1 MSETSRRD
9 AGPPERGPALFPS
22 EYGFFSPDGL
32 EYVVTR
38 PDTPRP
44 WTHILANREYGCI
57 VSQSGGGFSWSRN
70 SQLRMLNRWHQDLVL
85 DDMGRFLYL
94 HEPETGVL
102 WSADYNP
109 TRVRPDHYE
118 VRYGM
123 GFAVTTLV
131 SNDIRCEKTVFVP
144 DDAPC
149 EIWLVRL
156 TDLSGRPRRL
166 DVTSWLEWHL
176 GGAGEWHREFAR
188 TFIETE
194 WLPDVNTVFAW
205 KRADISGGP
214 EPPEGF
220 VALLNRCADGFD
232 TDKET
237 FVGSGGSL
245 AAPHGASAP
254 VLAGRAGKWTDP
266 IAAIR
271 AEVALPP
278 NGSAEVVV
286 AVGSGDRAVVRR
298 TVRRFGQPGEVESA
312 LQAVRALW
320 RERVEATSVETPDPA
335 LDLMTNA
342 WLKYQAITGR
352 LLARTGYYQNSGA
365 YGFRDQLQD
374 SQVWLPLE
382 PRRTRDQILLHASRQ
397 YSDGTVQH
405 WWHPDTNIAAVTD
418 CSDDLL
424 WLPYV
429 TLNYLDETDDTAVWE
444 ETAPYLDGG
453 GGTLYQ
459 HACRAID
466 KALSRFSDRG
476 LPLIGD
482 CDWNDGFSHLGRGWK
497 GESTWL
503 AHFLVS
509 LLWRFAP
516 HADER
521 GDTGRAIAYRQRAE
535 ALATAV
541 NEHCWD
547 GEWYWRATGDD
558 GRVVG
563 SHLCEENRIDL
574 IAQSWAVIGGTAPE
588 DRARQAMS
596 SARRYLF
603 REFGPLL
610 LTPAYTRPDASIGY
624 ITRYAPGVRENGGV
638 YTHAATWGLQAL
650 CMLGEGDAAW
660 AAYAAMSPPRRG
672 GNPGLYVAE
681 PYVTPGNVDGPDSPT
696 FGRGGWTWYTGSAAW
711 LQKVALEWILGVRA
725 TRGGL
730 LIDPCVPSS
739 WREFRV
745 RRRFRGADFHITVRN
760 PNGVRKGVLS
770 VAVDGMP
777 VDGRIIR
784 PRPCGQYTVDVTMG

>member
-1 MSETSRRD
+1 
-9 AGPPERGPALFPS
+9 
-22 EYGFFSPDGL
+22 
-32 EYVVTR
+32 
-38 PDTPRP
+38 
-44 WTHILANREYGCI
+44 
-57 VSQSGGGFSWSRN
+57 
-70 SQLRMLNRWHQDLVL
+70 MLNRWNQDLVL
-85 DDMGRFLYL
+85 DEMGRFLYL
-94 HEPETGVL
+94 HERETGAL
-102 WSADYNP
+102 WSADVKP
-109 TRVRPDHYE
+109 TRAAVDRYE
-118 VRYGM
+118 ARYGL
-123 GFAVTTLV
+123 GYATTTLEANGV
-131 SNDIRCEKTVFVP
+131 LSEKTVFVP
-144 DDAPC
+144 NDAPC
-149 EIWLVRL
+149 EIWVVRL
-156 TDLSGRPRRL
+156 TDLRGRPRRL

-194 WLPDVNTVFAW
+194 WLPDANAVFAW

-220 VALLNRCADGFD
+220 VALLNLEAAGFD

-237 FVGSGGSL
+237 FVGSGGSV
-245 AAPHGASAP
+245 ASPEGASAP

-271 AEVALPP
+271 ADVTLPP
-278 NGSAEVVV
+278 NGTAEVTL
-286 AVGSGDRAVVRR
+286 AIGSGDREVVRH
-298 TVRRFGQPGEVESA
+298 VARRFREPGEVESA
-312 LQAVRALW
+312 LRAVKATW
-320 RERVEATSVETPDPA
+320 RDRVEAVRVETPDPA

-382 PRRTRDQILLHASRQ
+382 PERTREQILLHAAHQ
-397 YSDGTVQH
+397 FADGTVQH
-405 WWHPDTNIAAVTD
+405 WWHPDTEIAAVTD

-424 WLPYV
+424 WLPFI
-429 TLNYLDETDDTAVWE
+429 TLNYLDETDDAGVWD

-453 GGTLYQ
+453 GGTLYE
-459 HACRAID
+459 HCCRAID
-466 KALSRFSDRG
+466 RALARFSERG

-482 CDWNDGFSHLGRGWK
+482 CDWNDGFSHLGRGWR
-497 GESTWL
+497 GESAWL
-503 AHFLVS
+503 AHFLVP
-509 LLWRFAP
+509 LLRRFAE

-521 GDTGRAIAYRQRAE
+521 ADATRAATYRQRAD
-535 ALATAV
+535 ALVKAV

-563 SHLCEENRIDL
+563 SHLSEENRIDL

-588 DRARQAMS
+588 DRAKQAMS

-603 REFGPLL
+603 REYGPLL
-610 LTPAYTRPDASIGY
+610 LTPAYTRPDSHIGY
-624 ITRYAPGVRENGGV
+624 ITRYAPGIRENGGV

-660 AAYAAMSPPRRG
+660 SAYAAMSPPRRG
-672 GNPGLYVAE
+672 QDPGRYCAE

-725 TRGGL
+725 TRKGL

-745 RRRFRGADFHITVRN
+745 KRRFRGAVYHITVRN
-760 PNGVRKGVLS
+760 PSGAQKGVLS
-770 VAVDGMP
+770 VVVDGSP
-777 VDGRIIR
+777 LDGRIIT
-784 PRPCGQYTVDVTMG
+784 PGPGGDVAVDVTMG